1 MIKNAK
7 FSGYYFEI
15 FKFAFGEII
24 WGDFQ
29 ICISLPLMLKNI
41 NVLAKFKVE
50 CALRCA
56 FS

>member
-7 FSGYYFEI
+7 FSGYYFDMNLN
-15 FKFAFGEII
+15 I

-29 ICISLPLMLKNI
+29 ICISVPLMLKNI